1 MRLALSGVIMI
12 FGTDTYHTTTK
23 ATIKSHQQTNQQGF
37 RQTTLVVI
45 VVVVV
50 VIAIDSTHQC

>member
-1 MRLALSGVIMI
+1 MRPALSGVIMI
-12 FGTDTYHTTTK
+12 FGTDTYHATTK

-37 RQTTLVVI
+37 CETTL

-50 VIAIDSTHQC
+50 VTIDSTHQC